1 MCSRRGPAR
10 FEGRGGVVRL
20 FGEGQAVRTLFGVGL
35 LLACL
40 GLSGCSLFGK
50 KKDTADA
57 TPRNGSGGAV
67 ARNDVPPSDPLGP
80 APGANG
86 LLAGEVRDS
95 FNRLVPNAY
104 IQIVDLQDPR
114 GGAAPIEYQG
124 DKNGYFTI
132 QGLQPGKH
140 YQLIA
145 RSKDGERLLSGST
158 LATAPNPRLRIV
170 MNEDYT
176 SPTTP
181 PLPTPKPLPERGR
194 GQKPSGPAAT
204 IQPPRPEDE
213 NPSQPPAETNNGAK
227 DPSKIATD
235 NRLPPSPVINIP
247 PKPVPLP
254 GPSPR
259 NTDDDPILPKV
270 PSGADSRARD
280 SSPGVVPVGQVPVP
294 SCVLVGK
301 KLDNF
306 ALFDLEGR
314 PWEYKRNARGRLTLL
329 HFWHSACVP
338 CLYTV
343 PTLVKWQKDYGASGL
358 EVVGIAYEPGE
369 RDRQVANV
377 RAIRGRYGINY
388 TTLLGAGEQCPLAR
402 DFKVANHPTLV
413 LLDENGQV
421 VWRGEGYDPRQLQE
435 LEFEIR
441 KRVDRR

>member
-1 MCSRRGPAR
+1 
-10 FEGRGGVVRL
+10 
-20 FGEGQAVRTLFGVGL
+20 VRTLFGIGF

-40 GLSGCSLFGK
+40 GLPGCSLFGK
-50 KKDTADA
+50 KKDAADA
-57 TPRNGSGGAV
+57 TPRSGSGAAV
-67 ARNDVPPSDPLGP
+67 ARNDGPASPAADPGPPS
-80 APGANG
+80 GANG

-145 RSKDGERLLSGST
+145 RTKDGERLLSGST

-170 MNEDYT
+170 LNEDYT
-176 SPTTP
+176 SPSTP
-181 PLPTPKPLPERGR
+181 PPPAPKPLPERGK
-194 GQKPSGPAAT
+194 GQKPSGPSAI
-204 IQPPRPEDE
+204 IQPPRPEDDD
-213 NPSQPPAETNNGAK
+213 SSKPPAETNSGGK
-227 DPSKIATD
+227 DPSKIVEKGD
-235 NRLPPSPVINIP
+235 RYPKPPPVDWKYVP
-247 PKPVPLP
+247 QPDVKPVPPP
-254 GPSPR
+254 GPAPSPR
-259 NTDDDPILPKV
+259 NTDDDPLLPKS
-270 PSGADSRARD
+270 PSGGDSRSRET
-280 SSPGVVPVGQVPVP
+280 SPGVVPASQVPVP

-306 ALFDLEGR
+306 ALFDLDGQ
-314 PWEYKRNARGRLTLL
+314 PWEYKRERRGRLTLV
-329 HFWHSACVP
+329 HFWHSSCVP

-343 PTLVKWQKDYGASGL
+343 PVLVKWQKDYGASGL
-358 EVVGIAYEPGE
+358 EVIGIAYEKGE
-369 RDRQVANV
+369 RDKQAANV
-377 RAIRGRYGINY
+377 RAIRGRYSINY
-388 TTLLGAGEQCPLAR
+388 TTLLGASEHCPVER

-413 LLDENGQV
+413 LIDESGEI
-421 VWRGEGYDPRQLQE
+421 VWRGEGYEPRQLQE